1 MAEAE
6 EKAHNLLAEQERR
19 RFELKQAMERSRQ
32 DQMDKRHREK
42 VQTKKEEKEF
52 TEFWKIRNEELEI
65 AMKQEQEEERM
76 RQVELKGYLKH

>member
-6 EKAHNLLAEQERR
+6 EKAHKLLEEQERR